1 MEGHAVELCR
11 AASRARSG
19 KGEKRLSKRRPRHN
33 VPMVVEGCFES
44 FSGTEERER
53 QATQEQA
60 EAEAEAASLDKDF
73 DGVSKVLKPC
83 HWRGHGSPANR

>member
-1 MEGHAVELCR
+1 MSVALCETQSS
-11 AASRARSG
+11 ALPARSG

-60 EAEAEAASLDKDF
+60 EAEAASLDKDF

>member
-1 MEGHAVELCR
+1 MCPWW
-11 AASRARSG
+11 SRDDTS
-19 KGEKRLSKRRPRHN
+19 
-33 VPMVVEGCFES
+33 FES

-60 EAEAEAASLDKDF
+60 EAEAGAASLDKDF

>member
-1 MEGHAVELCR
+1 MSVALCETQSS
-11 AASRARSG
+11 ALPARSG